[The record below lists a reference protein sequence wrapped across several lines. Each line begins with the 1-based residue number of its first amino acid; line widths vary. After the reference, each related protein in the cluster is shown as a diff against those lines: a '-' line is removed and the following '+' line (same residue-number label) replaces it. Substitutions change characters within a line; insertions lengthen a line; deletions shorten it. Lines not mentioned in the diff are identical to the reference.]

1 MKNLF
6 RKFKPIKVFSI
17 QFAYGYW
24 WGKRVYFIGKHCT
37 AFAIIPLS
45 YMVTAGIEY
54 ASNNH
59 IVGHGDIDSWSLNRK
74 REEAEP
80 K

>member
-1 MKNLF
+1 MKKLF

-37 AFAIIPLS
+37 TFAIIPIFFICKDCI
-45 YMVTAGIEY
+45 YD
-54 ASNNH
+54 SNGN
-59 IVGHGDIDSWSLNRK
+59 IVGHGDTDSWSEQRQMENRE
-74 REEAEP
+74 RRD
-80 K
+80 